1 MRNLVIKNFGPL
13 NDINIQLKKYNFF
26 IGGQGVGK
34 SSIAKVFCMVT
45 NYKFFVYPSQK
56 LSDLWMSE
64 AAGYDIAPF
73 HQTNTLIR
81 YEEEDTYES
90 RGEEHRYRLK
100 LEVKGSKCHADMW
113 LDGTKAM
120 SKDVRSDVIVNI
132 TNSIAARNDMAHAQ
146 SAGAKERGM
155 KLINA
160 INNMLRDTLYIPADR
175 IMHASLP
182 KLLPALNLAGES
194 MPKNVLYFSL
204 EYIKA
209 KETRKEFRMPMLGV
223 DYLRKDEDD
232 YIIVRDGKVLP
243 MGSASSGMQSTIPLV
258 ITFDYAIR
266 SERYHGYVIEEP
278 ECNLFPTNQLAL
290 MDYLI
295 AIMHLPEAAN
305 VSFTVTTHSPY
316 IVNYLNVMIRR
327 QGKHTEKPAILGDNL
342 TAYYITDDGR
352 FVDLVSHDGQTE
364 EMVINTFELS
374 ETMRDIYE
382 EYKSLK

>member
-13 NDINIQLKKYNFF
+13 NDISIQLKKYNFF

-45 NYKFFVYPSQK
+45 NYKFFVYPSPK
-56 LSDLWMSE
+56 LSDLWMAE
-64 AAGYDIAPF
+64 AAGYDIEPF
-73 HQTNTLIR
+73 HQTNTLIQ

-90 RGEEHRYRLK
+90 RGKEHRYRLK
-100 LEVKGSKCHADMW
+100 LEVKGSKCYADMW

-120 SKDVRSDVIVNI
+120 SQDVRSDVIVNI

-146 SAGAKERGM
+146 SAEKKDRGM

-182 KLLPALNLAGES
+182 KLLPALNLVGDS

-209 KETRKEFRMPMLGV
+209 KEARKKFRMPMLGI
-223 DYLRKDEDD
+223 DYLRKGEDD

-295 AIMHLPEAAN
+295 AIMHLPEAEN

-342 TAYYITDDGR
+342 TAYYITDDGK

-364 EMVINTFELS
+364 EIVINTFELS

>member
-1 MRNLVIKNFGPL
+1 MRNLEIKNFGPL
-13 NDINIQLKKYNFF
+13 RDISIPLKKYNFF

-34 SSIAKVFCMVT
+34 STMAKVYCMVT
-45 NYKFFVYPSQK
+45 NYKLFVFPSEN
-56 LSDLWMSE
+56 LGDLWMSE
-64 AAGYDIAPF
+64 AVGYDIAPF
-73 HQTNTLIR
+73 HQVNTLIR

-100 LEVKGSKCHADMW
+100 LEVKGDKCQADMW
-113 LDGTKAM
+113 LDGTKAT
-120 SKDVRSDVIVNI
+120 KQDVRSDVIVNI
-132 TNSIAARNDMAHAQ
+132 TNSLAVRNDMAHAQ
-146 SAGAKERGM
+146 SAEAKERGV
-155 KLINA
+155 KLINV
-160 INNMLRDTLYIPADR
+160 IDNMLRDTLYIPADR

-182 KLLPALNLAGES
+182 KLLPALNLAGGS

-204 EYIKA
+204 EYMRA
-209 KETRKEFRMPMLGV
+209 KEERKKFGMPMLGV
-223 DYLRKDEDD
+223 DYLRKGEDD
-232 YIIVRDGKVLP
+232 YIVVKDGTILP

-258 ITFDYAIR
+258 ITFDHAIR

-295 AIMHLPEAAN
+295 TIMHLPEAAN

-327 QGKHTEKPAILGDNL
+327 QGKISEKPAILGDNL

-352 FVDLVSHDGQTE
+352 FVDLVSRDEKTG

-382 EYKSLK
+382 EYKALK